1 MEIIEEVVAEAI
13 MEDFL
18 NVATF
23 KAMLLISH
31 HWLFSHLWHQAL
43 YILKVVLISTIDIHM
58 LLCMQEMLVLI
69 LEISLL
75 EVLPTLINPAAATTP
90 LANYNVIADQAWYID
105 SRATNHITH
114 NVGIFLTC
122 SN

>member
-1 MEIIEEVVAEAI
+1 
-13 MEDFL
+13 
-18 NVATF
+18 
-23 KAMLLISH
+23 
-31 HWLFSHLWHQAL
+31 
-43 YILKVVLISTIDIHM
+43 M

-75 EVLPTLINPAAATTP
+75 EVLPILINPAAATTP
-90 LANYNVIADQAWYID
+90 LANYNVIAYQSWYID

-114 NVGIFLTC
+114 NAGIFLTC